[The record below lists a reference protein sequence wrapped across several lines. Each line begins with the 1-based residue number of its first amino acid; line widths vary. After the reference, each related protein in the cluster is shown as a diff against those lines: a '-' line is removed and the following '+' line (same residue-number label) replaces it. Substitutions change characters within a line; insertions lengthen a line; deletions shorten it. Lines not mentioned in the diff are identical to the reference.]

1 MTDMSRLWVEIENR
15 LRGLVVRAKPLT
27 IDDAGESQ
35 TAAVRTHNGVD
46 RSDVEILQQFGLSS
60 VPPGGSLMVV
70 LAVGGDQGDLVG
82 LPVGAPGA
90 RMGGL
95 APGESVLYGAAG
107 QRIHCK
113 ADGSVDVLSATAV
126 KVKGRDVTI
135 EADTLTARASA
146 ITLDGP
152 VTIKG
157 NLAVEGSVS
166 IGGSLTVGGSITAG
180 GTITGG

>member
-1 MTDMSRLWVEIENR
+1 
-15 LRGLVVRAKPLT
+15 VRAKPLT

-35 TAAVRTHNGVD
+35 TASVRTHNGTT
-46 RSDVEILQQFGLSS
+46 RSDVEILQPFGVSS
-60 VPPGGSLMVV
+60 MPPAGSLMVV

-107 QRIHCK
+107 QRVLCK
-113 ADGSVDVLSATAV
+113 ADGSVNVLSATAV
-126 KVKGRDVTI
+126 KIKGQDVTI
-135 EADTLTARASA
+135 EADSLTGKATA

-157 NLAVEGSVS
+157 NLTVEGSAS

-180 GTITGG
+180 GPIIGG